1 MAIEI
6 RDISKRFKNCVTLN
20 NINLSISSG
29 ELVALLG
36 PSGSGKTTLLR
47 IIAGLEHPDSGKIIL
62 NNDTATNKS
71 INERKVGFV
80 FQHYALFKHMNVFE
94 NIAFGLKVN
103 ARKSHFSKD
112 QIEEKVIKLLKLV
125 HMESFIDRY
134 PSELS
139 GGQRQRVALARS
151 LAVEPDILLLDE
163 PFGALDAKVRKELR
177 RWMRKLHDEINLT
190 SIFVTHDQEEAM
202 EMADR
207 VVVMNSGK
215 IEQVG
220 TPSEVYQTPKNAF
233 IYDFLGNFNTFK
245 GYKDEE
251 GEIHLKPIPAKLQ
264 DIQEFK
270 YQPSW
275 FMRNKIIKDF
285 VKKFNFLKAGTD
297 FPDNRKRE
305 EIAVSSLKKITV
317 FARPYDMEII
327 KHIEN
332 GKDYFSGKIVYI
344 INTLGPLAKLE
355 VERESGD
362 IVQVEIPKEILVNL
376 QLSKGEKV
384 FIRPKELQTFEE

>member
-6 RDISKRFKNCVTLN
+6 RNISKRFKNNITLN
-20 NINLSISSG
+20 DINLNICSG

-47 IIAGLEHPDSGKIIL
+47 IIAGLEYPDNGEIIL
-62 NNDTATNKS
+62 NNDKATNKS

-80 FQHYALFKHMNVFE
+80 FQHYALFKHMTVFE
-94 NIAFGLKVN
+94 NVAFGLKVN
-103 ARKSHFSKD
+103 ARKSNFSKD
-112 QIEEKVIKLLKLV
+112 QIEEKVISLLKLV

-134 PSELS
+134 PGELS

-220 TPSEVYQTPKNAF
+220 TPSQVYQTPKNAF

-245 GYKDEE
+245 GYKDEA
-251 GEIHLKPIPAKLQ
+251 GEIHLKPLPTKVQ
-264 DIQEFK
+264 NIQEAK

-275 FMRNKIIKDF
+275 LMRNKI
-285 VKKFNFLKAGTD
+285 VKNIVDKFNLFKAETSYT
-297 FPDNRKRE
+297 DNRKKE

-317 FARPYDMEII
+317 FARPYDMEIV
-327 KHIEN
+327 KQTEN
-332 GKDYFSGKIVYI
+332 GKDYFSGKIVY

-355 VERESGD
+355 VERENSD
-362 IVQVEIPKEILVNL
+362 IVQVEIPKEILANL
-376 QLSKGEKV
+376 ELSKGEKV